1 MNHGLVLVFIYL
13 FIYLFV
19 LCLHPQVD
27 GQQLLREL
35 YAAAPVAT
43 GVELLCISSLK
54 DAAQFCRENE
64 VM

>member
-1 MNHGLVLVFIYL
+1 M
-13 FIYLFV
+13 
-19 LCLHPQVD
+19 D